1 MVRSIKWALG
11 LGFLLWVIPF
21 VISMVIFPIKS
32 SDVQLFDS
40 ILAVVTV
47 LFVTIFGIV
56 YFMRMDTGYL
66 REGVVIGILWLGI
79 SIVIDLLMF
88 SQGPMAM
95 PFLEYIKDIGLG
107 YLVYPIVT
115 TGLGYLM
122 EKRKC

>member
-88 SQGPMAM
+88 SRGPMAM

>member
-1 MVRSIKWALG
+1 MVRSAKPVLI

-21 VISMVIFPIKS
+21 VISMIIFPIKS

-47 LFVTIFGIV
+47 LFVTLFGIV
-56 YFMRMDTGYL
+56 YFMRIDRGYF
-66 REGVVIGILWLGI
+66 REGVVIGIVWLGI

-88 SQGPMAM
+88 SWGPMAM
-95 PFLEYIKDIGLG
+95 PFLDYIEDIGLG

-122 EKRKC
+122 ENSKR